1 MCFFLFFKQKA
12 AYELRISDWSSDVC
26 SSDLTGV
33 EDDHAATVPIGA
45 AKAEKPAYS
54 AALPIA
60 SSIRSISFHVAM
72 RSERVK
78 LPTFNCPA
86 FQPVARWAMVTSSLS
101 PDRAETIAPQ
111 PRATAASSAAFAS
124 VTVPTWLTLI
134 SAALHT
140 AAAPARSTRV
150 EGRRVGKE
158 CDS

>member
-1 MCFFLFFKQKA
+1 MGHHTGT
-12 AYELRISDWSSDVC
+12 EDRIDR
-26 SSDLTGV
+26 LTEARTWAGV
-33 EDDHAATVPIGA
+33 EDDHAATRPIEP
-45 AKAEKPAYS
+45 AKAEKPANS
-54 AALPIA
+54 ASVPIA
-60 SSIRSISFHVAM
+60 SSIRSISFHFAM

-111 PRATAASSAAFAS
+111 PPATAASSAAFAS

-140 AAAPARSTRV
+140 PPSPAPAPRYI
-150 EGRRVGKE
+150 GRPP
-158 CDS
+158 